1 MVDWLHGFLGSSV
14 VARLFLV
21 IAVGYVAGEVTFPGK
36 FRFGIA
42 AVLFIGMG
50 IGAWDPAFTVP
61 ESLTTLGL
69 AVFVYCVGLETAAG
83 FFRTM
88 RNQGAAT
95 ILCTVVGLLAGTFV
109 AWLCIHFMQKP
120 RELIV
125 GVYCGALN
133 NAPAL
138 ATVAEALHRRGASPQ
153 EVALTVV
160 GCGLAYPITV
170 LTLLLKI
177 QFLFSRKTAA
187 ASPPEAAA
195 GTKWIPP
202 VILIVESLNK
212 EKEGEGAW
220 TCGAVQ
226 RETGVVLSRIR
237 RPDGKWTL
245 LGEGDELTAG
255 SEVVAIG
262 GEEQVE
268 AAARLLGRRS
278 AESVDYTGV
287 ESHRYFLSNPRLAG
301 RTLGSLQLGNIGAVV
316 TRIRRGDVNIP
327 VREGTV
333 LQLGDRLRVVSYR
346 DTEGAVRKLLGNSLQ
361 VLGETG
367 YLTFA
372 IGIFLGLIL
381 GSIPIPIPGLE
392 TPLRLGAA
400 GGPLVMALLLGAL
413 GRTGSFVW
421 NLPYSSNQ
429 TLKLF
434 GLLLFLAALGLQAG
448 GHVLPALESDGWFI
462 AGLAVCIGL
471 ATHLSFWVMLRLFG
485 IRNPAVVSGQSAA
498 LQTMPAA
505 LAFACKK
512 AGSNLEVTTAY
523 ATIFPFAMIG
533 KILLAQLLLLL

>member
-21 IAVGYVAGEVTFPGK
+21 IAVGYVVGEVTFPGK
-36 FRFGIA
+36 FRLGIA

-61 ESLTTLGL
+61 ESITTLGL

-88 RNQGAAT
+88 RSRGLVT
-95 ILCTVVGLLAGTFV
+95 ILCTVVGLLAGTVV
-109 AWLCIHFMQKP
+109 AWLFIHFLHKP

-125 GVYCGALN
+125 GIYCGALN

-138 ATVAEALHRRGASPQ
+138 ATVTEALHRRGASPQ
-153 EVALTVV
+153 EIALTVV

-170 LTLLLKI
+170 VTLLLKI
-177 QFLFSRKTAA
+177 QFLFSRNSATPATHE
-187 ASPPEAAA
+187 ASA

-202 VILIVESLNK
+202 VILIVEPLRD
-212 EKEGEGAW
+212 GEAPW
-220 TCGAVQ
+220 TCGEVH
-226 RETGVVLSRIR
+226 RKTGVVLSRIR
-237 RPDGKWTL
+237 RPDGTWSL
-245 LGEGDELTAG
+245 LREGDGLTAG

-262 GEEQVE
+262 SEAQVE
-268 AAARLLGRRS
+268 AAGRLLGRRS

-301 RTLGSLQLGNIGAVV
+301 KTVGSLQLQNIGAVV

-327 VREGTV
+327 VREGTI
-333 LQLGDRLRVVSYR
+333 LQLGDRLRVVSYQ
-346 DTEGAVRKLLGNSLQ
+346 DTEAEVRKLLGNSLQ

-372 IGIFLGLIL
+372 IGIILGLIL

-400 GGPLVMALLLGAL
+400 GGPLVMALVLGAL
-413 GRTGSFVW
+413 GRTGAFVW

-448 GHVLPALESDGWFI
+448 GHVLPALQADGWFI
-462 AGLAVCIGL
+462 AGLAVLIGL
-471 ATHLSFWVMLRLFG
+471 ATHLAFWAMLRLFG
-485 IRNPAVVSGQSAA
+485 IGDPAVVSGQSAA